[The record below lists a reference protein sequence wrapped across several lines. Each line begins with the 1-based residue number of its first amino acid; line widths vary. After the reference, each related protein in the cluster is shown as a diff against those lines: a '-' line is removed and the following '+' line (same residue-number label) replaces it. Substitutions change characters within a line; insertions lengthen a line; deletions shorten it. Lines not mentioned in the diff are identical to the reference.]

1 VAVRKPGFATDMLYY
16 LLYHILQRY
25 FSPLNVFRY
34 ITVRTV
40 YASLTAMFLAL
51 VFGPWLIRRLRE
63 MQIGQFIREEG
74 PQAHKKKAGTPT
86 MGGVLIVLST
96 AIPTLLWADLGVP
109 FIWLTLF
116 ALLGF
121 AAIGFVDDYAKVA
134 KKQNLGLTARN
145 KLLLQ
150 TLVSLV
156 VGVAL
161 LVLATRAAH
170 STQLVFPFFKRF
182 QPDLVVHTFLDPA
195 NFGGHLWPL
204 AFVPFLVFIAL
215 VIVGASNAVNLTDG
229 LDGLAIGC
237 TVIAAGALTVLTYV
251 SSNFRWAQYL
261 DIQYIP
267 GVGELTVFCGALVG
281 ASLGFLWYNA
291 HPAEIFMGDVGS
303 LSLGGTLG
311 VIAVIIKQEILLFF
325 VGGIFVI
332 EALSV
337 ILQVGSFK
345 LRGKRVFRM
354 APIHHH
360 FELLGWSESK
370 VIVRFWIAALVFALF
385 ALTTLKL
392 R

>member
-1 VAVRKPGFATDMLYY
+1 MLYY
-16 LLYHILQRY
+16 LLYHVLQKY

-51 VFGPWLIRRLRE
+51 VFGPWLIWKLRE
-63 MQIGQFIREEG
+63 LQIGQYIREEG
-74 PQAHKKKAGTPT
+74 PQEHKKKAGTPT

-96 AIPTLLWADLGVP
+96 AVPTLLWADLTNP
-109 FIWLTLF
+109 FVWLSLF
-116 ALLGF
+116 ALLAF

-134 KKQNLGLTARN
+134 KRRNLGLTAR
-145 KLLLQ
+145 KKLTLQFLVSSVVGIFLLLLS
-150 TLVSLV
+150 T
-156 VGVAL
+156 
-161 LVLATRAAH
+161 H
-170 STQLVFPFFKRF
+170 SAYSTELIVPFFKRF
-182 QPDLVVHTFLDPA
+182 RPDLVIHGLINAPRF
-195 NFGGHLWPL
+195 WPL
-204 AFVPFLVFIAL
+204 AFLPFLVFIAL
-215 VIVGASNAVNLTDG
+215 VIAFSSNAVNLTDG

-251 SSNFRWAQYL
+251 SSNSRWANYL
-261 DIQYIP
+261 EIQYIP
-267 GVGELTVFCGALVG
+267 RVGELTVFCGALVG

-291 HPAEIFMGDVGS
+291 HPAEVFMGDVGS
-303 LSLGGTLG
+303 LALGGTLG
-311 VIAVIIKQEILLFF
+311 TIAVIIKQEVLLVF
-325 VGGIFVI
+325 VGGIFVL
-332 EALSV
+332 EAVSV

-345 LRGKRVFRM
+345 LRGKRIFRM

>member
-1 VAVRKPGFATDMLYY
+1 MLYY
-16 LLYHILQRY
+16 LLYEVLRHY

-51 VFGPWLIRRLRE
+51 VFGPGLIRRLRE
-63 MQIGQFIREEG
+63 LQIGQYIREEG
-74 PQAHKKKAGTPT
+74 PQEHRKKAGTPT

-96 AIPTLLWADLGVP
+96 AVPTILWADLTNP
-109 FIWLTLF
+109 FIVLSLF
-116 ALLGF
+116 ALLAF
-121 AAIGFVDDYAKVA
+121 AAIGFIDDYAKVL
-134 KKQNLGLTARN
+134 KQRNLGLTAKK
-145 KLLLQ
+145 KLALQ
-150 TLVSLV
+150 VLVSLV
-156 VGVAL
+156 VGVSL
-161 LVLATRAAH
+161 LVLVTRNAYT
-170 STQLVFPFFKRF
+170 TQLVFPFLKRLH
-182 QPDLVVHTFLDPA
+182 PDLVIHSLLKSP
-195 NFGGHLWPL
+195 HLWFL
-204 AFVPFLVFIAL
+204 AFVPFLFFVVV
-215 VIVGASNAVNLTDG
+215 VIVGSSNAVNLTDG

-251 SSNFRWAQYL
+251 SSNSRWAAYL

-267 GVGELTVFCGALVG
+267 RVGELTVFCGALVG

-311 VIAVIIKQEILLFF
+311 VVAVIIKQEILLFF
-325 VGGIFVI
+325 VGGIFVL
-332 EALSV
+332 EAVSV

-345 LRGKRVFRM
+345 LRGKRIFRM

-370 VIVRFWIAALVFALF
+370 VIVRFWIVALVFALF

>member
-1 VAVRKPGFATDMLYY
+1 VLYY
-16 LLYHILQRY
+16 LLYHVLQKY

-51 VFGPWLIRRLRE
+51 VFGPWLIRKLRE

-74 PQAHKKKAGTPT
+74 PQEHKKKAGTPT

-96 AIPTLLWADLGVP
+96 AVPVLMWADLSNP
-109 FIWLTLF
+109 FVLLSLF
-116 ALLGF
+116 ALLAF
-121 AAIGFVDDYAKVA
+121 SAIGFIDDYAKVA
-134 KKQNLGLTARN
+134 KRRNLGLTGKN
-145 KLLLQ
+145 KLTLQ
-150 TLVSLV
+150 VGVSSV
-156 VGVAL
+156 VGIVL
-161 LVLATRAAH
+161 LVLATHSAY
-170 STQLVFPFFKRF
+170 STQLIVPFFKRF
-182 QPDLVVHTFLDPA
+182 RPELVIHGLLHSG
-195 NFGGHLWPL
+195 NLWPL
-204 AFVPFLVFIAL
+204 AFFPFLVFVAI
-215 VIVGASNAVNLTDG
+215 VITGSSNAVNLTDG

-237 TVIAAGALTVLTYV
+237 TVIAAGALTILTYV
-251 SSNFRWAQYL
+251 SSNYRWANYL
-261 DIQYIP
+261 EIQYIP
-267 GVGELTVFCGALVG
+267 RVGELTVFCGALVG
-281 ASLGFLWYNA
+281 AALGFLWYNA
-291 HPAEIFMGDVGS
+291 HPAEVFMGDVGS
-303 LSLGGTLG
+303 LALGGTLG
-311 VIAVIIKQEILLFF
+311 TVAVIIKQEVLLVF
-325 VGGIFVI
+325 VGGIFVV

-345 LRGKRVFRM
+345 LRGKRIFRM

>member
-1 VAVRKPGFATDMLYY
+1 MLYY
-16 LLYHILQRY
+16 LLYHVLQKY

-51 VFGPWLIRRLRE
+51 VFGPWLIRKLRE
-63 MQIGQFIREEG
+63 LQIGQYIREEG
-74 PQAHKKKAGTPT
+74 PQEHKKKAGTPT

-96 AIPTLLWADLGVP
+96 AVPTLLWADLSNMFVLMG
-109 FIWLTLF
+109 LF
-116 ALLGF
+116 ALLAF

-134 KKQNLGLTARN
+134 KRQNLGLTGKK
-145 KLLLQ
+145 KLTLQ
-150 TLVSLV
+150 VLVSSV
-156 VGVAL
+156 VAVTL
-161 LVLATRAAH
+161 LVLATHSAY
-170 STQLVFPFFKRF
+170 STQLIVPFVKRF
-182 QPDLVVHTFLDPA
+182 RPDLVIHSLMSSP
-195 NFGGHLWPL
+195 HLWPV
-204 AFVPFLVFIAL
+204 AFIPFLIFVAV
-215 VIVGASNAVNLTDG
+215 VITGSSNAVNLTDG

-251 SSNFRWAQYL
+251 SSNSRWANYL
-261 DIQYIP
+261 EIQYIP
-267 GVGELTVFCGALVG
+267 RVGELTVFCGALVG

-291 HPAEIFMGDVGS
+291 HPAEVFMGDVGS
-303 LSLGGTLG
+303 LALGGTLG
-311 VIAVIIKQEILLFF
+311 TIAVIIKQEVLLVF
-325 VGGIFVI
+325 VGGIFVV

-345 LRGKRVFRM
+345 LRGKRIFRM

>member
-1 VAVRKPGFATDMLYY
+1 MLYY
-16 LLYHILQRY
+16 LLYHMLQRY

-51 VFGPWLIRRLRE
+51 VFGPWLIRHLRE
-63 MQIGQFIREEG
+63 LQIGQYIREEG
-74 PQAHKKKAGTPT
+74 PEEHKKKAGTPT

-96 AIPTLLWADLGVP
+96 AVPVVLWADLTNP
-109 FIWLTLF
+109 FILLSLF
-116 ALLGF
+116 ALIGF
-121 AAIGFVDDYAKVA
+121 AVIGFIDDYAKVS
-134 KKQNLGLTARN
+134 KQRNLGLTA
-145 KLLLQ
+145 KKKIYFQ
-150 TLVSLV
+150 VFVSLI
-156 VGVAL
+156 VGVVL
-161 LVLATRAAH
+161 LVLATYSAY
-170 STQLVFPFFKRF
+170 STQFMFPFLKRF
-182 QPDLVVHTFLDPA
+182 HPDLVIHSLLDQSH
-195 NFGGHLWPL
+195 FSGHLWPL
-204 AFVPFLVFIAL
+204 AFLPFLVAVAI
-215 VIVGASNAVNLTDG
+215 VIVGSSNAVNLTDG

-251 SSNFRWAQYL
+251 SSNYRWATYL
-261 DIQYIP
+261 EIQYIP
-267 GVGELTVFCGALVG
+267 RVGELTVFCGALVG

-311 VIAVIIKQEILLFF
+311 TVAVIIKQEILLFF

-345 LRGKRVFRM
+345 LRGKRIFRM

>member
-1 VAVRKPGFATDMLYY
+1 MLYY
-16 LLYHILQRY
+16 LLYHVLQKY
-25 FSPLNVFRY
+25 FSPFNVFRY

-51 VFGPWLIRRLRE
+51 VFGPWLIRKLRE
-63 MQIGQFIREEG
+63 LQIGQFIREEG
-74 PQAHKKKAGTPT
+74 PQEHKKKAGTPT

-96 AIPTLLWADLGVP
+96 AVPVLLWADLQNP
-109 FIWLTLF
+109 FVLLSLF
-116 ALLGF
+116 ALIAF

-134 KKQNLGLTARN
+134 KRRNLGLTGKK
-145 KLLLQ
+145 KLTFQ
-150 TLVSLV
+150 IGVSSF
-156 VGVAL
+156 VGIVL
-161 LVLATRAAH
+161 LVLATHSAY
-170 STQLVFPFFKRF
+170 STQLIVPFFKRF
-182 QPDLVVHTFLDPA
+182 RPDLVIHSLLHF
-195 NFGGHLWPL
+195 NHLWPL
-204 AFVPFLVFIAL
+204 AFLPFLVFVAL
-215 VIVGASNAVNLTDG
+215 VITGSSNAVNLTDG

-237 TVIAAGALTVLTYV
+237 TVVAAGALTVLTYV
-251 SSNFRWAQYL
+251 SSNYRWANYL
-261 DIQYIP
+261 EIQYIP
-267 GVGELTVFCGALVG
+267 RVGELTVFCGALVG

-291 HPAEIFMGDVGS
+291 HPAEVFMGDVGS

-311 VIAVIIKQEILLFF
+311 TVAVIIKQEVLLVF
-325 VGGIFVI
+325 VGGIFVV

-345 LRGKRVFRM
+345 LRGQRIFRM

>member
-1 VAVRKPGFATDMLYY
+1 MLYY
-16 LLYHILQRY
+16 LLYHTLQRY

-63 MQIGQFIREEG
+63 LQIGQFIREEG
-74 PQAHKKKAGTPT
+74 PQEHKKKAGTPT
-86 MGGVLIVLST
+86 MGGILIVFST
-96 AIPTLLWADLGVP
+96 AVPTLLWADLANP
-109 FIWLTLF
+109 FVLLTLF

-121 AAIGFVDDYAKVA
+121 AAIGFIDDYAKVS
-134 KKQNLGLTARN
+134 KQRNLGLTA
-145 KLLLQ
+145 KKKIYFQ
-150 TLVSLV
+150 VFVSVV
-156 VGVAL
+156 VGVVL
-161 LVLATRAAH
+161 LVLATYSAY
-170 STQLVFPFFKRF
+170 STQFMFPFLKRF
-182 QPDLVVHTFLDPA
+182 HPDLVVHTFLNPSH
-195 NFGGHLWPL
+195 FGGHFWPL
-204 AFVPFLVFIAL
+204 AFLPFLVAIAI
-215 VIVGASNAVNLTDG
+215 VIVGSSNAVNLTDG

-251 SSNFRWAQYL
+251 SSNYRWATYL
-261 DIQYIP
+261 EIQYIP
-267 GVGELTVFCGALVG
+267 RVGELTIFCGALVG

-303 LSLGGTLG
+303 LSLGGALG
-311 VIAVIIKQEILLFF
+311 TIAVIIKQEILLFF

-345 LRGKRVFRM
+345 LRGKRIFRM